1 MGMNVRYL
9 LNVLEVFRK
18 CSRSAGSKKEQL
30 LHIFNS
36 LALARVA
43 EIVHQSVPGSNKI
56 SASVKVVFVSVQEIN
71 NHDTTHKHFFYYTIS
86 NTECQCKHC
95 IFRMPVRS
103 TSQCLN
109 VLPWSTAVRPTWPRP
124 CPVSTST
131 IGVLILGHSEDRRSI
146 ISKLVTCWQGARK
159 YYHCYFFVREFWQM
173 TTILRI

>member
-9 LNVLEVFRK
+9 LNVLEVSRK

-71 NHDTTHKHFFYYTIS
+71 NHDTTHKHFFTIQFPILNINIS
-86 NTECQCKHC
+86 TVFSECQ
-95 IFRMPVRS
+95 
-103 TSQCLN
+103 
-109 VLPWSTAVRPTWPRP
+109 
-124 CPVSTST
+124 
-131 IGVLILGHSEDRRSI
+131 
-146 ISKLVTCWQGARK
+146 
-159 YYHCYFFVREFWQM
+159 
-173 TTILRI
+173 